1 MLTKCIN
8 ETCNPALRGGR
19 LAVFNATFVTRHA
32 RDSRTEN
39 LTILFLFFSTGFS
52 TPASENG
59 VPVAEVPE
67 EDAAS
72 ASAAA

>member
-1 MLTKCIN
+1 M
-8 ETCNPALRGGR
+8 
-19 LAVFNATFVTRHA
+19 
-32 RDSRTEN
+32 
-39 LTILFLFFSTGFS
+39 LFLFFSTGFS